1 VIGREVEQ
9 LNGFANLIRKLHHA
23 VEKLRARAAAFGP
36 IVHFQLE
43 LRGGAL
49 LVSRQGQPARFQG
62 IDDKITRLGGT
73 AKGNA
78 QGPGIFI
85 PQPPRNILRL
95 TAQVV
100 IAGFGITPREPP
112 SGKVAKL
119 YRRFTIDAPAFDVP
133 GGGCLRVFF

>member
-1 VIGREVEQ
+1 MIGREVEQ
-9 LNGFANLIRKLHHA
+9 LDRFANLIRKLHHA

-62 IDDKITRLGGT
+62 IDDKITGLGGT

-85 PQPPRNILRL
+85 HQPPRDILRL
-95 TAQVV
+95 TPQVV
-100 IAGFGITPREPP
+100 IAGFNVTARE
-112 SGKVAKL
+112 SSSRELAEL
-119 YRRFTIDAPAFDVP
+119 YRRFTINAPAFDVP
-133 GGGCLRVFF
+133 CDDRLRVFF